1 MKKTKV
7 IVFMSMLDSFE
18 CTADP
23 CSTALIQT
31 DFVRIS
37 FGFIPLSLSSMLFG
51 PVLGGICGVLSD
63 LLGMIIAPK
72 GAYFPG
78 FTLSAFLT
86 GAIYGVFL
94 YRKPKNMV
102 RISLAVLCVS
112 IFVNLGLNTYWLT
125 ILQGKGYLVMLP
137 ERAIQNGI
145 MSAIQIVLI
154 PLVWRTVGKASRRD
168 TEQPVRT

>member
-7 IVFMSMLDSFE
+7 IVFMSMLIALNVLL
-18 CTADP
+18 THVVP
-23 CSTALIQT
+23 LIQT

-86 GAIYGVFL
+86 GAIYGAFL

-154 PLVWRTVGKASRRD
+154 PLVWRTVGKSIEKGYL
-168 TEQPVRT
+168 EQPVRT